1 MIKQLKQNIKK
12 ILININ
18 KDKLTD
24 KTLNTYTNI
33 LSNVYIYFNSDLID
47 FEPYFF
53 IDDFKEIIDYLLNNV
68 NNKYT
73 RKTILAAILN
83 ILRVY
88 NDNDDKKLNNVKQI
102 YSKMMYDDNNNIEL
116 EKKKN
121 IKNKKELDNWIDYED
136 IIKKFKELY
145 MKYYFYFDI
154 NNIDKLLFDDLQNL
168 IILAFYIFLEPRRLE
183 YVDLKYKNYDE
194 NKDNYI
200 DIKNKIICLNNYKTV
215 KKKGRVCFKITNK
228 IFIDLIKKF
237 INLKSEKNIETDY
250 LFNGLNGN
258 KLQPSQLTI
267 RLNKIFDKKISA
279 SMIRKAFL
287 TNLFKDDLEKFKLLE
302 NVTKNMGN
310 SSHEA
315 IKTYI
320 KK

>member
-136 IIKKFKELY
+136 IIEKFKELY
-145 MKYYFYFDI
+145 KKYYFYFDI
-154 NNIDKLLFDDLQNL
+154 NNIDKLLLDDLQNL

-200 DIKNKIICLNNYKTV
+200 DIKNKNICLNNYKTV
-215 KKKGRVCFKITNK
+215 KKKGKVCFKITNK

-237 INLKSEKNIETDY
+237 INLKSEKKIETDY

-279 SMIRKAFL
+279 SMIRKSFL